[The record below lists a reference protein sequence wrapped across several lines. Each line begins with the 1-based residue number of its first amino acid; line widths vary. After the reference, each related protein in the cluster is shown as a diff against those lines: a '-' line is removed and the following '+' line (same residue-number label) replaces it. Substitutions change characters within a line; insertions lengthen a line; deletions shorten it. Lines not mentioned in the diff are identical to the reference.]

1 MMNYASTIRS
11 EFEWLIYGFGII
23 WAQTPNTK
31 RKEKSIIL
39 DAWKMKILSRLLLLL
54 PGLYKHLDSTEK
66 HSQKKN
72 TWNTAR
78 DEEIIS
84 FL

>member
-31 RKEKSIIL
+31 RKEKKSIIL
-39 DAWKMKILSRLLLLL
+39 DAWKILSRLLLLL

-66 HSQKKN
+66 AFTEKK
-72 TWNTAR
+72 
-78 DEEIIS
+78 EHEIQPETKK
-84 FL
+84 